1 MSTTSGVTAKV
12 LFLVGM
18 PGAGK
23 SSCVEHLEAK
33 GIPSVYFGGVVVD
46 EAKRRNGGETN
57 ESVEKQVREEFRA
70 KDGMAAIA
78 LRIIPKI
85 DKLLETHER
94 VVADGLYSWTEYKV
108 IKEHYG
114 DEALIVAITAPRMVR
129 HQRLAHRPVRPLTE
143 EQVTAREYAEIENIE
158 KGGPIANADY
168 TINND
173 TDPIRMLSDLDNILY
188 DTGFYPAELD

>member
-1 MSTTSGVTAKV
+1 MKDIQTPTV

-23 SSCVEHLEAK
+23 SSCVEHLAVK
-33 GIPSVYFGGVVVD
+33 DIPSVYFGGVVVD
-46 EAKRRNGGETN
+46 EAKRRNNGETTP
-57 ESVEKQVREEFRA
+57 ELEKEVREEFRA

-78 LRIIPKI
+78 LRIVPKI
-85 DKLLETHER
+85 DELLKSHPR
-94 VVADGLYSWTEYKV
+94 VVADGLYSWAEYKV

-114 DEALIVAITAPRMVR
+114 DKALIVAITAPRKER
-129 HQRLAHRPVRPLTE
+129 HHRLAHRPQRPLSPG
-143 EQVTAREYAEIENIE
+143 QANQRDYAEIENIE

-173 TDPIRMLSDLDNILY
+173 KDPLEMLNELDRVLY
-188 DTGFYPAELD
+188 ETGFLTLSED